1 MSKQYK
7 KANNPADYDHMQFL
21 GGLLQKA
28 NPGLCFVLLV
38 SPFGEHGM
46 ANYVSNGTRTD
57 IIKFMR
63 ETADRL
69 EKGQDFK
76 TPDNN

>member
-1 MSKQYK
+1 MPH
-7 KANNPADYDHMQFL
+7 ANNPTDGEHMRLL
-21 GGLLQKA
+21 GNLLQEA

-38 SPFGEHGM
+38 APFEEYGM
-46 ANYVSNGTRTD
+46 ANYISNGQRSD

-69 EKGQDFK
+69 ERGKDFS
-76 TPDNN
+76 TPNKN